1 MEGDVSDIDLAL
13 EESDDES
20 DAIQSRSLHR
30 DNSRAAMPVPKTSA
44 VGSELVTDSVGSG
57 IQCNS
62 SEDEDDMPLARRLR
76 QQQQIEPAVGR
87 NRMVTPKWKYR
98 DIQDVDVMCSSTFTT
113 PQEIGTPL
121 YYFKQFVDDEMI
133 NNLKHQTN
141 LYSVEKTGSSL
152 NVTANEIEQFIGIH
166 IMTGIVKVPS
176 YRKYWANAT
185 RIATIADVM
194 PRNRFDKLRSFI
206 HVNDNTNMLQRN
218 EPGYDKLF
226 KVRPFINSLRKN
238 LSVVEQEEYSAVDEM
253 VIPFKGHNSLKQY
266 IKNKPHKWGIKVF
279 ARAGASGFC
288 YDFEIYVGKGTV
300 ASETGIGISGDVV
313 LRLTERLPVGE
324 NYKVFMDNW
333 FTSYQLIVEL
343 KKKGLLSVGTVRQN
357 RIPGCVL
364 KKDDELKKKGRGSYD
379 FRTEQGQNI
388 IAVKWFDNRAV
399 HLISSYAGINPVGS
413 TRRWSLKDKQFITV
427 DQPSIVKEYNKF
439 MGGVDLHDMLVALYR
454 INIRAKR
461 FYLRIIFHLIDMCVV
476 NAWLLYRRHLTLTGE
491 TKYMSLIDFRSDVAR
506 ALLTAGK
513 VISRKRGRPSAES
526 VPNERAKRT
535 HTVKPV
541 DDARFDCVG
550 HWPEHSANKH
560 RCALC
565 KVAKSRVRCMKCN
578 VALCL
583 TQNKNHFECYHKE

>member
-1 MEGDVSDIDLAL
+1 MSDIDLSL
-13 EESDDES
+13 EESDDEA
-20 DAIQSRSLHR
+20 DAIQARSLDRR
-30 DNSRAAMPVPKTSA
+30 DSCAAIPDPQTSA
-44 VGSELVTDSVGSG
+44 VGIEVVTESVSTES
-57 IQCNS
+57 QCDS
-62 SEDEDDMPLARRLR
+62 SEDEDDMPLASRIR
-76 QQQQIEPAVGR
+76 QQQQTEPAVGGKQT
-87 NRMVTPKWKYR
+87 VTPKWKYR
-98 DIQDVDVMCSSTFTT
+98 DIANVDVMCSSTFTT
-113 PQEIGTPL
+113 PTEIGTPL
-121 YYFKQFVDDEMI
+121 YYFKQFVDDDMI

-152 NVTANEIEQFIGIH
+152 NVTADEIEQFIGIH

-176 YRKYWANAT
+176 YRQYWADST

-206 HVNDNTNMLQRN
+206 HVNDNTKMLQRS

-226 KVRPFINSLRKN
+226 KVRPFIDSLRKN

-253 VIPFKGHNSLKQY
+253 VTPFKGHISLKQY

-279 ARAGASGFC
+279 ARAGATGFC

-300 ASETGIGISGDVV
+300 ASESGIGISGDVV
-313 LRLTERLPVGE
+313 LRLTEGLPVGE

-379 FRTEQGQNI
+379 FRTEHGQNI
-388 IAVKWFDNRAV
+388 VAVKWFDNRAV
-399 HLISSYAGINPVGS
+399 YLISSYAGINPVGS

-461 FYLRIIFHLIDMCVV
+461 YYLRIIFHLIDMCVI
-476 NAWLLYRRHLTLTGE
+476 NARLLYRRHVALTGE
-491 TKYMSLIDFRSDVAR
+491 TKHMSLMDFRSDVAR
-506 ALLTAGK
+506 ALLRAGK
-513 VISRKRGRPSAES
+513 VINRKRGRPSAET
-526 VPNERAKRT
+526 VGLFNERVKRT
-535 HTVKPV
+535 RTVKPV

-550 HWPEHSANKH
+550 HWPDHSANKY

-565 KVAKSRVRCMKCN
+565 KDAKSHIRCMKCN

-583 TQNKNHFECYHKE
+583 TQNRNHFESYHTK

>member
-1 MEGDVSDIDLAL
+1 MSDIDLSL
-13 EESDDES
+13 EESDDEA
-20 DAIQSRSLHR
+20 DAIQARSLDR
-30 DNSRAAMPVPKTSA
+30 SDSRAAIPGPQTSA
-44 VGSELVTDSVGSG
+44 VGIELVTESVDPGS
-57 IQCNS
+57 QCDS
-62 SEDEDDMPLARRLR
+62 SEDEDDMPLASRIR
-76 QQQQIEPAVGR
+76 QQQQTEPAVGR
-87 NRMVTPKWKYR
+87 KQPVTPKWKYR
-98 DIQDVDVMCSSTFTT
+98 DIANVDVTSSSTFTT
-113 PQEIGTPL
+113 PKEIGTPL
-121 YYFKQFVDDEMI
+121 YYFQQFVDGDMI
-133 NNLKHQTN
+133 NNLTYQTN

-152 NVTANEIEQFIGIH
+152 NVTADEIEQFIGIH

-176 YRKYWANAT
+176 YRQYWADNT

-194 PRNRFDKLRSFI
+194 ARNRFDKLRSFI
-206 HVNDNTNMLQRN
+206 HVNDNTQMLQRN

-226 KVRPFINSLRKN
+226 KVRPFIDSLRKN

-279 ARAGASGFC
+279 ARAGATGFC

-300 ASETGIGISGDVV
+300 ASESGIGISGDVV
-313 LRLTERLPVGE
+313 LRLTEGLPEGE

-388 IAVKWFDNRAV
+388 VAVKWFDNRAV
-399 HLISSYAGINPVGS
+399 YLISSYAGINPVGS

-461 FYLRIIFHLIDMCVV
+461 YYLRIIFHLIDMCVV
-476 NAWLLYRRHLTLTGE
+476 NAWLLYRRHVTLTGE
-491 TKYMSLIDFRSDVAR
+491 TKHMTLMDFRSDVAR
-506 ALLTAGK
+506 ALLRAGK
-513 VISRKRGRPSAES
+513 VINRKRGRPSAEP
-526 VPNERAKRT
+526 VFNERVKCT
-535 HTVKPV
+535 HT
-541 DDARFDCVG
+541 
-550 HWPEHSANKH
+550 
-560 RCALC
+560 L
-565 KVAKSRVRCMKCN
+565 
-578 VALCL
+578 
-583 TQNKNHFECYHKE
+583 